1 GLDPD
6 GRTFYLYN
14 EYAWTRTLIDNN
26 GRWAT
31 HHGTSA
37 YATHYR
43 LVTAGNVTTLTT
55 DNSVTSVVLNRS
67 GSSTQ
72 ISVNGTSIGSTTAA
86 TINVDAGWA
95 GTTGL
100 NVSNTAAGAY
110 TLTSSQLVSPG
121 LTVNFRN
128 LGGLQLFAGLLG
140 GNNVVNVNGQ
150 PGILP
155 NSQLSIATGGGN
167 DVVTIGNGT

>member
-1 GLDPD
+1 P
-6 GRTFYLYN
+6 
-14 EYAWTRTLIDNN
+14 
-26 GRWAT
+26 
-31 HHGTSA
+31 
-37 YATHYR
+37 
-43 LVTAGNVTTLTT
+43 
-55 DNSVTSVVLNRS
+55 NRS

-100 NVSNTAAGAY
+100 NASNTAAGAY

-167 DVVTIGNGT
+167 DVVTIGNGTTPLPVADLLAVVSTGGNDQLILNDQGTTAARTWAFRASDGVGTI